1 VPFVRFRVAPRSS
14 ARHARLVINRSL
26 GRYGIDAP
34 YVPAT
39 MAGVGIALL
48 AVAVVVLAT
57 AGTGP
62 EWARY
67 LVVWALVVGVFSLL
81 SCASYL
87 HTTLRGKF
95 LAWSDVLDELG
106 LRGAEHVLDMGP
118 GRGAVLLLAAKRLR
132 TGRAVGVDLWRT
144 VDQSGNSP
152 ATTEANARAE
162 GVADRVEL
170 RTGDM
175 TAMPVADGEF
185 DVVVSS
191 LAIHNIPSA
200 EGRAAAVDEAVRAL
214 RPGGRLALVDFRH
227 VDDYARRLAELGVT
241 GLRTRRLGWRFW
253 YGGPWGGAKLVTGTK
268 PSRPA

>member
-1 VPFVRFRVAPRSS
+1 MLT
-14 ARHARLVINRSL
+14 LVINTSAGESRA
-26 GRYGIDAP
+26 RYGIDAP
-34 YVPAT
+34 YVPAA
-39 MAGVGIALL
+39 MAGVGVVLL
-48 AVAVVVLAT
+48 AAAVVVLVAV
-57 AGTGP
+57 GTGVA
-62 EWARY
+62 WARY
-67 LVVWALVVGVFSLL
+67 LAVWAFISGAFSLL

-95 LAWSDVLDELG
+95 LAWADVLDELG
-106 LRGAEHVLDMGP
+106 LRGDEHVLDMGP
-118 GRGAVLLLAAKRLR
+118 GRGAVLLLAAKRLP
-132 TGRAVGVDLWRT
+132 TGRAVGVDLWRS
-144 VDQSGNSP
+144 VDQSGNSQ

-175 TAMPVADGEF
+175 TSMPVADGEF

-191 LAIHNIPSA
+191 LAIHNIPTA

-227 VDDYARRLAELGVT
+227 VDDYARRLGELGAA

-253 YGGPWGGAKLVTGTK
+253 YGGPWSGAMLVTGTK
-268 PSRPA
+268 PDRAA